1 DARIGLCLRLLHRLS
16 ESADHQYHA
25 GSPGH
30 VPLSVHLHHVLDVH
44 FFGDGFLEEDRRMLR
59 YGEERGVIVEWE
71 RGNNTA
77 HADLKAALHFQFRVH
92 ACREIREELA
102 NGRSHALL
110 LDADGRIAESRREL
124 EGIDAV
130 AVHDAVEVDV
140 ADVVFGSE
148 LYFHLLERGIEQLV
162 GAAPEHRRAHLARGR
177 TDVAGEEL
185 LVFEVYVERI
195 DELLSVEER
204 ADRHLHTS
212 HAPLQLELPD
222 LVRKGFLVRL
232 E

>member
-71 RGNNTA
+71 RGNNDA
-77 HADLKAALHFQFRVH
+77 HADLEAALHFQLWVH
-92 ACREIREELA
+92 ACRQIREELA

-110 LDADGRIAESRREL
+110 LDADGRIAEARREL
-124 EGIDAV
+124 KRIDAV
-130 AVHDAVEVDV
+130 AVHNAVEIDV
-140 ADVVFGSE
+140 PDVTLGGE
-148 LYFHLLERGIEQLV
+148 LRFHLFERGIEQLV
-162 GAAPEHRRAHLARGR
+162 RATPEHRRPHLAGR
-177 TDVAGEEL
+177 WTDVAWEEL
-185 LVFEVYVERI
+185 LVLEVYVERI

-204 ADRHLHTS
+204 ADRDLHTC
-212 HAPLQLELPD
+212 H
-222 LVRKGFLVRL
+222 
-232 E
+232 